1 MKIGVISVG
10 HKQKSFEQMTFFLEQ
25 QASTE
30 RQKNTLD
37 DVYSRS
43 ILSFFFKKCYFF
55 AIEFFEC
62 FKLTTK

>member
-10 HKQKSFEQMTFFLEQ
+10 HEQKSFEQMTFFPEQ

-30 RQKNTLD
+30 REKNTLD

-43 ILSFFFKKCYFF
+43 ILSCFLLKKCYFF
-55 AIEFFEC
+55 LSPT
-62 FKLTTK
+62 KTT